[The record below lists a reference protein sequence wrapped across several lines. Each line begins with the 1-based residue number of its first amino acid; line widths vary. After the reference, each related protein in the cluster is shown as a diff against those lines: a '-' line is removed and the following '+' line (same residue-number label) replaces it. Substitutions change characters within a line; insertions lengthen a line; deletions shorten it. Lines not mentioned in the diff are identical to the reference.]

1 MDFAQHFGNELLQN
15 IYAFSGPLQKKSLRA
30 CAIFGQNFSVSR
42 GIEMSASTV
51 EQRALS
57 LLNTFEKA
65 GRTVSRVTIEGKK
78 IELVLSTGPTADEF
92 ERIDMRYDKT

>member
-1 MDFAQHFGNELLQN
+1 
-15 IYAFSGPLQKKSLRA
+15 
-30 CAIFGQNFSVSR
+30 
-42 GIEMSASTV
+42 MSASTV

-57 LLNTFEKA
+57 LLSTFEKA
-65 GRTVSRVTIEGKK
+65 GKTVSRVTIEGKK